1 MPNLVKAIVS
11 KKQLTLSPDIAVD
24 SGDERTNHDN
34 EFDVTVINESKEFAS
49 FQLELSAVGTDSD
62 SNVKWYTLEPEVC
75 VKKPPGASTK
85 FHVAI
90 TKPPIQ
96 VYDTTIEL
104 TLKVFSIEFSHIY
117 TSQKLSLVIQKARK
131 PLRLYL
137 PIKDLK
143 IYPGDQI
150 EIPVILYN
158 LSQKA
163 TTVRLTISGLNFDWL
178 DSDKEQKFQIDA
190 GDSYK
195 TSFWC
200 QPPKSPQT
208 LCQKYDFRIEAKSE
222 TASNPAREQG
232 TLEVLPQGSVEVTCT
247 PKIQQ
252 IPKFKNAPAGKHSKF
267 ATYELQIENRSNLP
281 QNVSI
286 QISDQQKKLCNL
298 QIPEE
303 LSMAQG
309 DTKHTYLFAKKRRPW
324 LGLKRRFLFEIFP
337 ILTNPD
343 PAARHTQISPNPSSQ
358 ILELHL
364 LPIIPFWLQLLSG
377 LLILLILWLIKYN
390 NPPIYHTRPVNS
402 VRLIGIAGTVI
413 SGANDQTIR
422 RWQVDTSL
430 FQDSSK
436 LKYQGIINKRKE
448 TNKGVRVI
456 QQRPKP
462 DNIVAAGLE
471 TGEIQLW
478 DALSGKLEQTISK
491 NKHKTDR
498 VLDLDFTANSYYLF
512 SAHGSGYIRRWNVE
526 NKTVSSQ
533 AYLKLAIYSLAI
545 SESKDFPNNL
555 VAVAGQKNK
564 FYFWDWQYSNIY
576 EMRYEWK
583 DREKTLGYK
592 PVMGGSGQY
601 IESLSTAG
609 YKNLLA
615 SADNEGYITLW
626 NMNRIRQCIRN
637 KQIELKENPDR
648 NLKKDG
654 LGNKFIPL
662 ECNGAIFDQWRN
674 VRDGRPF
681 PVRSAVLSQNGC
693 YLASA
698 GDDGRVM
705 LWPLENN
712 QRSPQYKNGKSIAEY
727 SDIRLNSIDIKAIDN
742 YLLIATGDDI
752 NRVRLYRG
760 ENKNANCQ

>member
-11 KKQLTLSPDIAVD
+11 KKQLTLIPDIAVD
-24 SGDERTNHDN
+24 SGDERINHDN

-49 FQLELSAVGTDSD
+49 FQLELSAVGTDPD
-62 SNVKWYTLEPEVC
+62 SNVKWYSFDPEVC

-85 FHVAI
+85 FHVVI

-104 TLKVFSIEFSHIY
+104 TLKVFSVEFSHIY
-117 TSQKLSLVIQKARK
+117 TSQKLLLTIQKARK
-131 PLRLYL
+131 PLKLYL
-137 PIKDLK
+137 PVKDLK
-143 IYPGDQI
+143 VYPGDEI

-158 LSQKA
+158 LSQKS
-163 TTVRLTISGLNFDWL
+163 TTVRLSISDLDRDWF

-208 LCQKYDFRIEAKSE
+208 LCQKYDFRVEAKSE

-232 TLEVLPQGSVEVTCT
+232 TLEVLPQGTVEVNCT

-252 IPKFKNAPAGKHSKF
+252 IPKFKASNTGKNSKF
-267 ATYELQIENRSNLP
+267 AIYELQLDNRSNLT
-281 QNVSI
+281 QNVNI
-286 QISDQQKKLCNL
+286 QVAENQKKQCNL
-298 QIPEE
+298 EVPEE
-303 LSMAQG
+303 LQISAG
-309 DTKHTYLFAKKRRPW
+309 DTKHTHLLAKKQRPW

-343 PAARHTQISPNPSSQ
+343 LAARSTQISANPSSQ
-358 ILELHL
+358 TLELHV

-377 LLILLILWLIKYN
+377 LLILLILWLLRYY
-390 NPPIYHTRPVNS
+390 NPPIYHQRPVNS

-413 SGANDQTIR
+413 SGSNDQTIR
-422 RWQVDTSL
+422 RWQVDSSPL
-430 FQDSSK
+430 QDSSK
-436 LKYQGIINKRKE
+436 LKYQGIINQKKE

-462 DNIVAAGLE
+462 DNIIAAGLE

-478 DALSGKLEQTISK
+478 DALSGKLEQTLSK
-491 NKHKTDR
+491 KKHKTDR
-498 VLDLDFTANSYYLF
+498 VLDLDFTSDSYYLF

-526 NKTVSSQ
+526 KKTVIRE

-545 SESKDFPNNL
+545 AQSNSLPNNL

-576 EMRYEWK
+576 EMRYEWR
-583 DREKTLGYK
+583 DTEKTLGYK
-592 PVMGGSGQY
+592 PIMGGSGQY
-601 IESLSTAG
+601 IESLSTADR
-609 YKNLLA
+609 KNLLA

-626 NMNRIRQCIRN
+626 NMNRIRQCIRT
-637 KQIELKENPDR
+637 KQIDLKETLDLD
-648 NLKKDG
+648 LKDDG

-662 ECNGAIFDQWRN
+662 ECSGAILDQWRN
-674 VRDGRPF
+674 VREGKPF

-712 QRSPQYKNGKSIAEY
+712 KRSPQYQNGKVIAKFD
-727 SDIRLNSIDIKAIDN
+727 DIRLNTIDMKAIDN
-742 YLLIATGDDI
+742 YLLIATGDDF
-752 NRVRLYRG
+752 NRVRLYRE
-760 ENKNANCQ
+760 ENKNASCQ

>member
-11 KKQLTLSPDIAVD
+11 KKQLTLSPDIAAD
-24 SGDERTNHDN
+24 SGDRKVNQDN
-34 EFDVTVINESKEFAS
+34 EFDVTVINESREFAS
-49 FQLELSAVGTDSD
+49 FQLELSAVGTDPD
-62 SNVKWYTLEPEVC
+62 SNVKWYTLDPEVC

-85 FHVAI
+85 FHVTI

-104 TLKVFSIEFSHIY
+104 TLKVFSVEFSHIY
-117 TSQKLSLVIQKARK
+117 TSQKLSLTIQKARK

-137 PIKDLK
+137 PVKDLK
-143 IYPGDQI
+143 VYPGDEL

-163 TTVRLTISGLNFDWL
+163 TTVRLTISGLNLDWIA
-178 DSDKEQKFQIDA
+178 SDKEQKFQIDA

-208 LCQKYDFRIEAKSE
+208 ISQKYDFRVEAKSE

-232 TLEVLPQGSVEVTCT
+232 TLDVLPQGSVEVTCT

-252 IPKFKNAPAGKHSKF
+252 IPKFKNSPTDKHSKF
-267 ATYELQIENRSNLP
+267 ATYELQFENRSNLP
-281 QNVSI
+281 QNVNI
-286 QISDQQKKLCNL
+286 QISDPQKKLCNL

-303 LSMAQG
+303 LSMSPG
-309 DTKHTYLFAKKRRPW
+309 DIKHAYLVSKKRRPW
-324 LGLKRRFLFEIFP
+324 LGFKRRFLFEIFP

-343 PAARHTQISPNPSSQ
+343 PAARTTPISANPSSQ
-358 ILELHL
+358 ILELHV
-364 LPIIPFWLQLLSG
+364 LPIIPFWLQLFGG
-377 LLILLILWLIKYN
+377 LLILLIMWLLRYN

-413 SGANDQTIR
+413 SGSNDQTIR
-422 RWQVDTSL
+422 RWQVDTSPL
-430 FQDSSK
+430 QDSSK
-436 LKYQGIINKRKE
+436 LKYQGIINKREE

-462 DNIVAAGLE
+462 DHIIAAGLE

-478 DALSGKLEQTISK
+478 DALSGKVEQTISK
-491 NKHKTDR
+491 NKHQTDR
-498 VLDLDFTANSYYLF
+498 VLDLDFTFDSYYLF

-526 NKTVSSQ
+526 KKSISGE

-545 SESKDFPNNL
+545 AQSNNPPTNL
-555 VAVAGQKNK
+555 VVVAGQRNK
-564 FYFWDWQYSNIY
+564 FYFWDWQYSSIY
-576 EMRYEWK
+576 EMRYQWR
-583 DREKTLGYK
+583 DGAKTLGYQ
-592 PVMGGSGQY
+592 PIMGGSGQY
-601 IESLSTAG
+601 IESLSTADR
-609 YKNLLA
+609 KNLLA

-637 KQIELKENPDR
+637 KQIELKEKPDR
-648 NLKKDG
+648 NLKEDG

-662 ECNGAIFDQWRN
+662 ECNGAILDQWRN
-674 VRDGRPF
+674 VRDGKPF

-705 LWPLENN
+705 LWPLTKNL
-712 QRSPQYKNGKSIAEY
+712 RSPEYQNGKIIAEFD
-727 SDIRLNSIDIKAIDN
+727 DIRLNTIDIKAIDN
-742 YLLIATGDDI
+742 HLLIATGDDF
-752 NRVRLYRG
+752 NRVRLYR
-760 ENKNANCQ
+760 EEDNHANCQ